1 MTGRR
6 ILYVTPGGPGPYQ
19 PARLRRVRGWT
30 IVDTRT
36 GRIAWTEPHPLT
48 GRARP
53 AIVPTF
59 AAALQIAED
68 LARQP
73 EHDDIRQIAARARGA
88 RDDN

>member
-1 MTGRR
+1 MTARQ
-6 ILYVTPGGPGPYQ
+6 IVYISPAGPGTYQ

-36 GRIAWTEPHPLT
+36 GRIAWTEPHPIS

-59 AAALQIAED
+59 AAALRIAED
-68 LARQP
+68 LARP
-73 EHDDIRQIAARARGA
+73 
-88 RDDN
+88 